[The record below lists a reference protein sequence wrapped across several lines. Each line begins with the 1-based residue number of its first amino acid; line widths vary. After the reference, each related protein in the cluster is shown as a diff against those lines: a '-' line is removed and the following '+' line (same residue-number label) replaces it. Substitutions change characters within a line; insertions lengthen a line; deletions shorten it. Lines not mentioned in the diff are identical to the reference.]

1 VAWAALAPELI
12 LTAASLVLLVVVTA
26 ARPPVPAGAVPAAMP
41 AAAPAAAGRWETAWG
56 GATAAIF
63 AVALLALLPGL
74 GTRVDLWGGML
85 SLDPFAALF
94 RGVFLATGLLVALVS
109 IDFLRQRAP
118 ARGEY
123 WPLLLWGVLGM
134 MLMAS
139 SRDLL
144 MIYLGLEL
152 VSLCSYVLAGY
163 LKDDARSVE
172 AAIKYFLTGAVAS
185 AVLLFGIS
193 LLYGA
198 AGSTSL
204 DAIARAVSG
213 PVSAGGAPA
222 GAASA
227 GTVAPGGTAA
237 GVLGY
242 AALAFLVVG
251 FGFKVAAAPLHMW
264 APDAYEGAPT
274 PITAFFSV
282 GPKAAAFAA
291 LLRVFFAGLGDLR
304 PAWTTAFAVL
314 AVLSMFVGNLS
325 ALPQKNI
332 KRMMAYSAIAHAG
345 YILVGLAVGTPMGS
359 RAVAYYLLAY
369 LFANLGAFAV
379 IVAVSARADGGAAG
393 GAPGEQIEDYTG
405 LARRQP
411 LLAWAMVIYFLSLI
425 GIPPTA
431 GFFGKF
437 YLFSAAVEQGQ
448 VWLALVIVVNSVI
461 SVGYYY
467 GVVRQMFLVLEPP
480 ARAPAAG
487 ERVCPAVSAVVLATA
502 ILTVVIGLGF
512 EYFLGW
518 AGTATAVL
526 P

>member
-1 VAWAALAPELI
+1 
-12 LTAASLVLLVVVTA
+12 
-26 ARPPVPAGAVPAAMP
+26 
-41 AAAPAAAGRWETAWG
+41 
-56 GATAAIF
+56 
-63 AVALLALLPGL
+63 
-74 GTRVDLWGGML
+74 
-85 SLDPFAALF
+85 
-94 RGVFLATGLLVALVS
+94 
-109 IDFLRQRAP
+109 
-118 ARGEY
+118 
-123 WPLLLWGVLGM
+123 VLGM
-134 MLMAS
+134 MLMVS

-163 LKDDARSVE
+163 LKEDARSVE

-185 AVLLFGIS
+185 AVILFGIS

-204 DAIARAVSG
+204 DAIARAASGSVS
-213 PVSAGGAPA
+213 A
-222 GAASA
+222 GAAS
-227 GTVAPGGTAA
+227 A

-304 PAWTTAFAVL
+304 PAWTPVFAVL
-314 AVLSMFVGNLS
+314 AALSMFVGNLS

-379 IVAVSARADGGAAG
+379 IVAVSARVVSAGPASGRAVPVSADPAR
-393 GAPGEQIEDYTG
+393 GEQIEDYTG

-437 YLFSAAVEQGQ
+437 YLFSAALEQGQ

-467 GVVRQMFLVLEPP
+467 GVVRQMFLVGEAPDAATEGAGHAQPHRPEPASAGSAAAAPPP
-480 ARAPAAG
+480 AVPGTGVAVTGGRPAAG
-487 ERVCPAVSAVVLATA
+487 DRVCPAVVAVVVVTA
-502 ILTVVIGLGF
+502 ILTLVIGLGF

-518 AGTATAVL
+518 ATAATAIL

>member
-1 VAWAALAPELI
+1 MAWAALAPELI
-12 LTAASLVLLVVVTA
+12 LAAASLLLLLAVS
-26 ARPPVPAGAVPAAMP
+26 AGGR
-41 AAAPAAAGRWETAWG
+41 AAGEVQIRWG
-56 GATAAIF
+56 GATAFIF
-63 AVALLALLPGL
+63 GVALLALVPGL
-74 GTRVDLWGGML
+74 GVRADLWSGML

-94 RGVFLATGLLVALVS
+94 RGMFLAAGLLVALVS
-109 IDFLRQRAP
+109 MDFLRQRAGG
-118 ARGEY
+118 RGEY
-123 WPLLLWGVLGM
+123 WPLLVWGVLGM

-163 LKDDARSVE
+163 LKEDARAVE
-172 AAIKYFLTGAVAS
+172 AAIKYFLAGAVAS

-193 LLYGA
+193 LLYGV

-204 DAIARAVSG
+204 DAIARAISG
-213 PVSAGGAPA
+213 AGAAAAGGA
-222 GAASA
+222 GAAA
-227 GTVAPGGTAA
+227 
-237 GVLGY
+237 LGY
-242 AALAFLVVG
+242 AALVFLVAG

-291 LLRVFFAGLGDLR
+291 LVRVFFTGLGDLR
-304 PAWTTAFAVL
+304 QEWAFAFAVL

-379 IVAVSARADGGAAG
+379 IVAVSAR
-393 GAPGEQIEDYTG
+393 GEEIADYTG
-405 LARRQP
+405 LARRWP
-411 LLAWAMVIYFLSLI
+411 LLAWGMVVYFLSLI

-437 YLFSAAVEQGQ
+437 YLFSAALEKGQ
-448 VWLALVIVVNSVI
+448 VWLALVMVVNSVI

-467 GVVRQMFLVLEPP
+467 GVVRQMFLAGEAPGAAPVGGGTGP
-480 ARAPAAG
+480 AGPACTVPVTGDAGVMGGGPAAAG
-487 ERVCPAVSAVVLATA
+487 RPCPAVSAVVVATA
-502 ILTVVIGLGF
+502 ILTLIIGIGF
-512 EYFLGW
+512 ERFLAW
-518 AGTATAVL
+518 AAVATAVL